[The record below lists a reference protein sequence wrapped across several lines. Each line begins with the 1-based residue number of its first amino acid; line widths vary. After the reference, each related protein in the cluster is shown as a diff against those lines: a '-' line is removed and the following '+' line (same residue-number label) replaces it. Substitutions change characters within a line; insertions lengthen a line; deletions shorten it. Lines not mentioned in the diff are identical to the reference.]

1 MNKLQKWILT
11 NFVFAIL
18 ITATAVVG
26 MIELKNWV
34 NRSEAMRAMEQLQKA
49 VTAYRQKNG
58 FVPSESHVE
67 ELKRTFEGRSRA
79 GGLNYRARWISVD
92 SSPDTILAYV
102 RENTHSL
109 FFHPG
114 AIVLRYNGRVEWID
128 KTSFDKL
135 IAGQQT
141 PLELEMM
148 SK

>member
-1 MNKLQKWILT
+1 MNKLQKWILV
-11 NFVFAIL
+11 NFAFVIL
-18 ITATAVVG
+18 ITAAAVVG

-34 NRSEAMRAMEQLQKA
+34 NRSEATRGIEQLQKA

-58 FVPSESHVE
+58 SVPPESYVDNII
-67 ELKRTFEGRSRA
+67 KTFEGQPRL
-79 GGLNYRARWISVD
+79 GNPIYRARWITFD

-109 FFHPG
+109 FFRPG
-114 AIVLRYNGRVEWID
+114 AIVLRYNGRVEWMD

-135 IAGQQT
+135 ITSQQT

-148 SK
+148 PK